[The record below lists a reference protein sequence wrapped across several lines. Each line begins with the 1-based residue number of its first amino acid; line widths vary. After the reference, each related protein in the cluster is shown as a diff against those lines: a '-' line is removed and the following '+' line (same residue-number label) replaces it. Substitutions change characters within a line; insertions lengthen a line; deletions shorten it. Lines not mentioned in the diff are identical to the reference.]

1 MLSYSEIDKKYQAAL
16 DRARGLPKP
25 GLGRDSIIV
34 ATYDSMPAARI
45 LYMGCLHAGLPCTL
59 AEPTLASVS
68 ITPYRET
75 GSVVA
80 FTSNPKSLRIVNLA
94 EAASILGLDVW
105 VVAPSLHPAV
115 RERLESAGAEIIL
128 TGDPGLLTMSI
139 AATLWVPKLMGAREA
154 RFRAELEE
162 LGSALEWLAGGAVQ
176 GYMEMRSEGLSKPP
190 LYTPIAAPGAFYH
203 CVALRCG
210 VPIPLEAAALSGYQG
225 SIVYASSVEIHD
237 YRDIL
242 SSPGR
247 VSRRLLI
254 QIGSDPVTAGLYSVL
269 AAALVTGRVV

>member
-1 MLSYSEIDKKYQAAL
+1 MLSYSEIERKYREAL
-16 DRARGLPKP
+16 DRARRLSKP
-25 GLGRDSIIV
+25 RLGRDTIV
-34 ATYDSMPAARI
+34 AATYDSMPAARI

-68 ITPYRET
+68 IAPYRET

-94 EAASILGLDVW
+94 EAASLLGLEVS

-115 RERLESAGAEIIL
+115 RERLESVGAEIIL
-128 TGDPGLLTMSI
+128 AGDPGLLTMSI

-162 LGSALEWLAGGAVQ
+162 LGSALEWLAGGAARS
-176 GYMEMRSEGLSKPP
+176 YMEMRGESLSKPP
-190 LYTPIAAPGAFYH
+190 LYTPIAAPGAYYH

-225 SIVYASSVEIHD
+225 SIIYASSVEIHD

-242 SSPGR
+242 STPGR
-247 VSRRLLI
+247 ITRRLLI